1 MIRLSK
7 KEKAL
12 MDMLRNFEI
21 DLNYVAYVFT
31 ITGGG
36 WGSYHELYIITNDRK
51 VLYSDMQSKPVF
63 LFDLEEELDFEAH
76 GNTVGF
82 DAPDCSMFKVQD
94 SIRGNCKQLREL
106 YCVGMYDNTPAVDR
120 IEHLH
125 RCKNTGKN
133 EHSEDCIYNEDDAM
147 LYCKMI
153 LNDHEL
159 LVSAREV
166 QVFDYYLDAAKNDDK
181 DLKIDMDAA
190 EKGPFSLVY
199 GGLMFHNHSYEEIEG
214 LVERLKDYAFLDL
227 DREKGDL
234 SASCY
239 QDILLYPELR
249 KADQFIPFAAL
260 MQTTH
265 PFDDPDISVTLFPL
279 IGEGRIWEHMA
290 NKPFLLACRRKV
302 ELDED
307 VTVENWK
314 DRIDIDELEAAY
326 QVADLYTGPIEA

>member
-1 MIRLSK
+1 MIRL
-7 KEKAL
+7 
-12 MDMLRNFEI
+12 
-21 DLNYVAYVFT
+21 
-31 ITGGG
+31 
-36 WGSYHELYIITNDRK
+36 
-51 VLYSDMQSKPVF
+51 
-63 LFDLEEELDFEAH
+63 
-76 GNTVGF
+76 
-82 DAPDCSMFKVQD
+82 
-94 SIRGNCKQLREL
+94 
-106 YCVGMYDNTPAVDR
+106 
-120 IEHLH
+120 
-125 RCKNTGKN
+125 KNTGKN
-133 EHSEDCIYNEDDAM
+133 EHSEDCIYDEDDAM
-147 LYCKMI
+147 LYCKLI

>member
-1 MIRLSK
+1 MNK
-7 KEKAL
+7 TKQKEKAL

-36 WGSYHELYIITNDRK
+36 WGSYRELYIITNDRK

-63 LFDLEEELDFEAH
+63 LFDLEEELDFEDH

-94 SIRGNCKQLREL
+94 SILGNCKQLREL
-106 YCVGMYDNTPAVDR
+106 YDNTPAVDR

-125 RCKNTGKN
+125 RCKTQGKN
-133 EHSEDCIYNEDDAM
+133 EHSEDCIYDEDDAM
-147 LYCKMI
+147 LYCKLI

-199 GGLMFHNHSYEEIEG
+199 GGLMFHNHSYAEIKG
-214 LVERLKDYAFLDL
+214 LVEQLKDYAFLDL

-239 QDILLYPELR
+239 QDILLYPELG

-279 IGEGRIWEHMA
+279 IGEGRVWEHMA

-302 ELDED
+302 ELDKD

-314 DRIDIDELEAAY
+314 DCIDIGELEDAY
-326 QVADLYTGPIEA
+326 HVADLYTGPTET